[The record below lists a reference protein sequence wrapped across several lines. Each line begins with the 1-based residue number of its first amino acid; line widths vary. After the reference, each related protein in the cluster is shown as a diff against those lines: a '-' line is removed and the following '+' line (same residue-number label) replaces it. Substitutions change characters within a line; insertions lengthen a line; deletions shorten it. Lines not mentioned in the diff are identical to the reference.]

1 MTFVKDYKNYNMKI
15 KSLFALTLT
24 SMFMLNCSIDDENAT
39 PSNSSF
45 EINPSNFQGTIQTG
59 TVSLN
64 PSVNYKLTGALVVKE
79 GAILNIPAGTTITA
93 AAGTGTTAY
102 IGVERGAIINI
113 SGTNSNP
120 VIMTADTKSPGA
132 WGGLAI
138 AGYGVTN
145 AGIDVTSEVGDL
157 TYGGIDNGDSSGS
170 ITFLRVEY
178 TGATFTNEKEF
189 NGITLFGVGSGTIFK
204 NVSSVNGGDD
214 GIEFFGGAVDA
225 ENLVSINSGDD
236 SIDFADGF
244 TGSITNAYIKGITKA
259 GIEGSNN
266 GDDGSLEPVTTAT
279 ISNVTMISNGL
290 GNSEGAIY
298 FKEGGGNLNYTNFV
312 VDGISLGM
320 KIKSTDDIAQ
330 ERLASG
336 SLVIE
341 EFNYI
346 NAPTEWDWGGYNY
359 TGTNTGATGA
369 GNGANAPN
377 WAAGWSE

>member
-1 MTFVKDYKNYNMKI
+1 
-15 KSLFALTLT
+15 
-24 SMFMLNCSIDDENAT
+24 MFMLNCSIDDENAT

-145 AGIDVTSEVGDL
+145 AGVDVTSEVGDL
-157 TYGGIDNGDSSGS
+157 TYGGADNGDSSGS

-279 ISNVTMISNGL
+279 ISNVTMISDGL

-330 ERLASG
+330 ERLANG

>member
-1 MTFVKDYKNYNMKI
+1 MK
-15 KSLFALTLT
+15 KLSLLTLILT
-24 SMFMLNCSIDDENAT
+24 SVFMLNCSIDDENSTA
-39 PSNSSF
+39 PSTSF
-45 EINPSNFQGTIQTG
+45 ELNPNDFKGTIQNG

-64 PSVNYKLTGALVVKE
+64 PTVNYRLTGALVVKE
-79 GAILNIPAGTTITA
+79 GATLNIPAGTIITA
-93 AAGTGTTAY
+93 AAGTTTSAF
-102 IGVERGAIINI
+102 IGVERGATINI
-113 SGTNSNP
+113 SGTASNP
-120 VIMTADTKSPGA
+120 VVMTSETQSAGA

-138 AGYGVTN
+138 AGYGITN
-145 AGIDVTSEVGDL
+145 AGVDVTSEVGDL
-157 TYGGIDNGDSSGS
+157 TYGGTDNTDSSGS
-170 ITFLRVEY
+170 ITYLRVEY
-178 TGATFTNEKEF
+178 TGATFTNDKEF
-189 NGITLFGVGSGTIFK
+189 NGVTLFGVGSGTIFK

-279 ISNVTMISNGL
+279 ISNVTMVVDGL

-298 FKEGGGNLNYTNFV
+298 FKEGGGNLTYTNFV

-330 ERLASG
+330 ERLANG
-336 SLVIE
+336 DLVIE
-341 EFNYI
+341 NFNYV
-346 NAPTEWDWGGYNY
+346 NAPSTWDWGGYNY

-369 GNGANAPN
+369 GNGTSAPD
-377 WAAGWSE
+377 WAAGWSESE

>member
-1 MTFVKDYKNYNMKI
+1 MK
-15 KSLFALTLT
+15 KLSLLTLILT
-24 SMFMLNCSIDDENAT
+24 SVFMLNCSIDDENSTA
-39 PSNSSF
+39 PSTSF
-45 EINPSNFQGTIQTG
+45 ELNPNDFQGTIQNG

-64 PSVNYKLTGALVVKE
+64 PTVNYRLTGALVVKE
-79 GAILNIPAGTTITA
+79 GATLNIPAGTIITA
-93 AAGTGTTAY
+93 AAGTTTSAF
-102 IGVERGAIINI
+102 IGVERGATINI
-113 SGTNSNP
+113 SGTASNP
-120 VIMTADTKSPGA
+120 VVMTAETQSPGS

-138 AGYGVTN
+138 AGYGITN
-145 AGIDVTSEVGDL
+145 AGVDVTSEVGDL
-157 TYGGIDNGDSSGS
+157 TYGGTDNTDSSGS
-170 ITFLRVEY
+170 ITYLRVEY
-178 TGATFTNEKEF
+178 TGATFTNDKEF
-189 NGITLFGVGSGTIFK
+189 NGVTLFGVGSGTIFK

-279 ISNVTMISNGL
+279 ISNVTMVVDGL

-298 FKEGGGNLNYTNFV
+298 FKEGGGNLTYTNFV

-330 ERLASG
+330 ERLANG
-336 SLVIE
+336 DLVIE
-341 EFNYI
+341 NFNYG
-346 NAPTEWDWGGYNY
+346 NAPSTWDWGGYNY
-359 TGTNTGATGA
+359 TGSNTGATGA
-369 GNGANAPN
+369 GNGTSAPN
-377 WAAGWSE
+377 WAADWSE

>member
-1 MTFVKDYKNYNMKI
+1 MK
-15 KSLFALTLT
+15 KLSLLTLILT
-24 SMFMLNCSIDDENAT
+24 SVFMLNCSIDDENSTA
-39 PSNSSF
+39 PSTSF
-45 EINPSNFQGTIQTG
+45 ELNPNDFQGTIQNG

-64 PSVNYKLTGALVVKE
+64 PTENYRLTGALVVKE
-79 GAILNIPAGTTITA
+79 GATLNVPAGTIITA
-93 AAGTGTTAY
+93 AAGTTTSAF
-102 IGVERGAIINI
+102 IGVERGATINI
-113 SGTNSNP
+113 SGTASNP
-120 VIMTADTKSPGA
+120 VVMTAETQSAGA

-138 AGYGVTN
+138 AGYGITN
-145 AGIDVTSEVGDL
+145 AGVDVTSEVGDL
-157 TYGGIDNGDSSGS
+157 TYGGTDNTDSSGS
-170 ITFLRVEY
+170 ITYLRVEY

-189 NGITLFGVGSGTIFK
+189 NGVTLFGVGSGTIFK

-279 ISNVTMISNGL
+279 ISNVTMVVDGL

-298 FKEGGGNLNYTNFV
+298 FKEGGGNLTYTNFV

-330 ERLASG
+330 ERLANG
-336 SLVIE
+336 DLVIE
-341 EFNYI
+341 NFNYG
-346 NAPTEWDWGGYNY
+346 NAPSTWDWGGYNY
-359 TGTNTGATGA
+359 TGSNTGATGA
-369 GNGANAPN
+369 GNGTSAPN
-377 WAAGWSE
+377 WAADWSE

>member
-1 MTFVKDYKNYNMKI
+1 MNKL
-15 KSLFALTLT
+15 SLLNVFFASIL
-24 SMFMLNCSIDDENAT
+24 MLNCSIDDENST
-39 PSNSSF
+39 NPVSSF
-45 EINPSNFQGTIQTG
+45 EIDPDNFKGVIQNGTST
-59 TVSLN
+59 LN

-79 GAILNIPAGTTITA
+79 GATLNIPSGTTITA
-93 AAGTGTTAY
+93 AAGSGTTAY
-102 IGVERGAIINI
+102 IGVERGATINI
-113 SGTNSNP
+113 SGTASNP
-120 VIMTADTKSPGA
+120 VVMTAETKSPGA

-145 AGIDVTSEVGDL
+145 AGVDVTSEVGDL
-157 TYGGIDNGDSSGS
+157 TYGGTDNTDSSGS
-170 ITFLRVEY
+170 ITYLRVEY

-189 NGITLFGVGSGTIFK
+189 NGITLFGVGSGTVFS

-244 TGSITNAYIKGITKA
+244 TGSITNAFIKGVTKA

-279 ISNVTMISNGL
+279 ISNVTMIVDGL

-298 FKEGGGNLNYTNFV
+298 FKEGGGNLTYRNFV

-320 KIKSTDDIAQ
+320 KIKSSDDIAQ
-330 ERLASG
+330 ERLANG
-336 SLVIE
+336 DLVIE
-341 EFNYI
+341 NFNYI
-346 NAPTEWDWGGYNY
+346 NAPSEWDWGGYTY
-359 TGTNTGATGA
+359 VGANTGATGA
-369 GNGANAPN
+369 GNGADIPD
-377 WAAGWSE
+377 WAVGWAK